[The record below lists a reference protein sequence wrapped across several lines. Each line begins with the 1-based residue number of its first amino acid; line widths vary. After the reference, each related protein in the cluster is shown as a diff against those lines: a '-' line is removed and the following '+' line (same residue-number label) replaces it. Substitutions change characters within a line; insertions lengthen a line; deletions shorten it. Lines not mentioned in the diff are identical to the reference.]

1 MIVQI
6 ESKVVDLLKSTAMF
20 RKIESTE
27 IQRMLHCLNPRILNY
42 EKNASIAMAGDHFDG
57 IGIIIE
63 GELIIAKENLAGD
76 RTVMTILKPGDM
88 FGEMVSFSE
97 KKEWP
102 ASVVAQSDAQIIFV
116 SPEKVITMC
125 DKMCDSHRQ
134 LIENLLIIMSK
145 KALMLNR
152 KVEYLSIRTLRG
164 KLCAYLLEH
173 QKIKQQNIF
182 TLPMNRDE
190 LADFF
195 NVARPSVSREL
206 SKMKEEGLIDF
217 HKSSFKILD
226 YDRVRASI

>member
-1 MIVQI
+1 
-6 ESKVVDLLKSTAMF
+6 
-20 RKIESTE
+20 
-27 IQRMLHCLNPRILNY
+27 MLHCLNPRILNY
-42 EKNASIAMAGDHFDG
+42 EKNASIALAGDHFDG
-57 IGIIIE
+57 IGIVIE

-226 YDRVRASI
+226 YDRIKASI